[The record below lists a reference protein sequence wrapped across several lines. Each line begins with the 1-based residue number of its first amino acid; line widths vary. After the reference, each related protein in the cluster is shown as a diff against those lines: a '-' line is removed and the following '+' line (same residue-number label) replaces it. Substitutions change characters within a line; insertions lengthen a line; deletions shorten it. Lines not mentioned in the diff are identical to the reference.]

1 MSGARLAIL
10 ILALSMTLSAVLRI
24 AAVAGKKT
32 LDHDEGISY
41 LSATGHQGDY
51 SRIDE
56 NRPFGTWVEASEW
69 KKFLQIEKILCFKQI
84 SSDLADHDIHPP
96 LYFWLLHLWS
106 LLFGIHLWTG
116 PSLNIL
122 ISIIAIPLLY
132 ALAYS
137 ILKNPIEAAVVAFVW
152 ALSPTVMQVSCQ
164 ARQYDLLALCTILLI
179 LQIVRCA
186 DTTRDFQSREFIL
199 LSISTAAGVLTHYH
213 FSIIIFGGALFL
225 IARLIKKNIRRLA
238 SGIVSI
244 AAGLFLF
251 FLIHPHFFISARS
264 QMAQA
269 QAFGYAEIIPRLKA
283 IVLTFGTFFWHG
295 VPFIYIYSRA
305 IIYKYIYPLFS
316 IVLIAGL
323 SIIYFKT
330 RPGIADH
337 SRKTDHTG
345 YYVLYF
351 FLWTAGIIVLS
362 YICFLSPKH
371 AMGPRYLIMAWP
383 FFAFFPVL
391 VIRFLGNFKAALMI
405 CLCFLQTLFGSLDM
419 LYLNYPDSRRP
430 EQSALLRDS
439 DMILVDNVARGVLPG
454 IFWHIPDDKLIFAA
468 DQRYLLDHREIWQSE
483 LGPRSIYVSVLL
495 YGNSMKQQQ
504 EILDIIRQEHRTIST
519 SGGIWGLGNVFI
531 IEKKIPAESSSEY
544 QRRLSCASSKTSARA
559 PVRSFL
565 SNRLM

>member
-1 MSGARLAIL
+1 MI
-10 ILALSMTLSAVLRI
+10 LSAALRI

-51 SRIDE
+51 SRINQ
-56 NRPFGTWVEASEW
+56 NRPFGAWVEASEW

-84 SSDLADHDIHPP
+84 SSDLAHHDIHPP

-106 LLFGIHLWTG
+106 LLLGIHLWTG

-132 ALAYS
+132 ALAHN
-137 ILKNPIEAAVVAFVW
+137 ILKNPLEAAVVAYVW
-152 ALSPTVMQVSCQ
+152 ALSPTVMQVSLQ
-164 ARQYDLLALCTILLI
+164 ARQYDLLAFCTILLI
-179 LQIVRCA
+179 LQIVRCT
-186 DTTRDFQSREFIL
+186 DTTRDFQLLQFIL
-199 LSISTAAGVLTHYH
+199 LALSVTAGALTHYS
-213 FSIIIFGGALFL
+213 FSIIILGGGLFL
-225 IARLIKKNIRRLA
+225 IAGLAKKNRRRLIAGLF
-238 SGIVSI
+238 SIVT
-244 AAGLFLF
+244 GLFLF
-251 FLIHPHFFISARS
+251 SLIHPHFYPSIKL
-264 QMAQA
+264 QTTQA
-269 QAFGYAEIIPRLKA
+269 QAFGYAEIIPRLKT

-295 VPFIYIYSRA
+295 IPFIYIYSPPV
-305 IIYKYIYPLFS
+305 IYTYIYPLLLMILFFS
-316 IVLIAGL
+316 L
-323 SIIYFKT
+323 SVIYFRT
-330 RPGIADH
+330 R
-337 SRKTDHTG
+337 SEMTDHFRKPDLTG

-351 FLWTAGIIVLS
+351 FLWIAGITVLS

-391 VIRFLGNFKAALMI
+391 IIRFLGRFKAVLMI

-439 DMILVDNVARGVLPG
+439 DMVLVDNVARGILPG
-454 IFWHIPDDKLIFAA
+454 ILWHIADDKLMFAA

-483 LGPRSIYVSVLL
+483 LGPNSIYVSVLL
-495 YGNSMKQQQ
+495 YGNSIQQQQ
-504 EILDIIRQEHRTIST
+504 EILDVIRQEHRTIST

-531 IEKKIPAESSSEY
+531 IEKKIPPESSSEY
-544 QRRLSCASSKTSARA
+544 QRRLSCASLKTSTNFR
-559 PVRSFL
+559 VRPFL
-565 SNRLM
+565 SNLLM